1 VQILVHCDDQIC
13 CSEELIRRV
22 EGVLAGTLERF
33 EGRVCRI
40 EARLR
45 DLSGEAVGHRHNGCN
60 LEARIA
66 GGGCVP
72 ASHEAAT
79 LAEAIH
85 EAADKLKRM
94 VAREL
99 QLLDG
104 ALPSSEV
111 SPRPGRS

>member
-1 VQILVHCDDQIC
+1 MQVLVHCDDQIC
-13 CSEELIRRV
+13 CSEELIRRI
-22 EGVLAGTLERF
+22 EGVVAGTLERF
-33 EGRVCRI
+33 DGRICRI

-45 DLSGEAVGHRHNGCN
+45 DYGTGHRHNVCN
-60 LEARIA
+60 LEARIT

-72 ASHEAAT
+72 ATHEAAT

-99 QLLDG
+99 QLLDA
-104 ALPSSEV
+104 ALGGTEV
-111 SPRPGRS
+111 SPRPGQS